1 MTTAIY
7 SHPLCHQ
14 HEMGEFHPERPARIQ
29 AIENQLHASGIDRF
43 LDFREAPEASIDDI
57 KRIHLLDTIEMV
69 RTKTPEDEDDYFS
82 VDGDTV
88 LNKYSWKA
96 ALRAAGAG
104 IAATDAVIAGE
115 IDNAFCLVRPI
126 GHHARP
132 STPMGYCVFN
142 NIAIAAMRA
151 LRVHGLE
158 RIAIVDF
165 DVHHGNGTDE
175 AFAHDPRALMV
186 SFYQA
191 PLYPYMG
198 NERERA
204 HMVNVLVP
212 KGTGSKEVR
221 KIVTEQWLP
230 AMHAHK
236 PEMIFISAGFDAH
249 RDDPLA
255 GMELIEDDYAWMTHQ
270 IMNVA
275 KEHSQ
280 GRIVSFLEGGYN
292 LSALAKSA
300 VAHIKTLARLDH

>member
-7 SHPLCHQ
+7 THPLSKL

-29 AIENQLHASGIDRF
+29 AIEDALAASGIDRV
-43 LDFREAPEASIDDI
+43 LEFREAPEVLIDDI
-57 KRIHLLDTIEMV
+57 RRIHLLDTINMV
-69 RTKTPEDEDDYFS
+69 RENTPDTPDEYYS
-82 VDGDTV
+82 IDGDTV
-88 LNKYSWKA
+88 LNMYSWQA
-96 ALRAAGAG
+96 ALLSAGAG

-132 STPMGYCVFN
+132 STPMGYCIFN
-142 NIAIAAMRA
+142 NVAIAAMRA
-151 LRVHGLE
+151 LREHGLE
-158 RIAIVDF
+158 RVTIVDF

-175 AFAHDPRALMV
+175 AFAREPRVQMI

-204 HMVNVLVP
+204 HMVNVIVP
-212 KGTGSKEVR
+212 KGAGSNEVR

-236 PEMIFISAGFDAH
+236 PQIIFISAGFDAH

-255 GMELIEDDYAWMTHQ
+255 GMELVEDDYAWMTSQ
-270 IMNVA
+270 IMDVA
-275 KEHSQ
+275 NEYAQ

-292 LSALAKSA
+292 LEALAKSA
-300 VAHIKTLARLDH
+300 VSHIKTLAKLN

>member
-7 SHPLCHQ
+7 SHPLCRL

-29 AIENQLHASGIDRF
+29 AIEEALVASDFARL
-43 LDFREAPEASIDDI
+43 LDFREAPEASIDNI
-57 KRIHLLDTIEMV
+57 RRIHLLDTINMV
-69 RTKTPEDEDDYFS
+69 QAETPVDPDDYYS
-82 VDGDTV
+82 IDGDTV
-88 LNKYSWKA
+88 LNQYSWKA

-104 IAATDAVIAGE
+104 IAATDAIMAGE

-142 NIAIAAMRA
+142 NVAIAAAYA
-151 LRVHGLE
+151 LRSHGLE

-175 AFAHDPRALMV
+175 AFAHDPRVLMV
-186 SFYQA
+186 SYYQA

-204 HMVNVLVP
+204 HMVNVPVP
-212 KGTGSKEVR
+212 KGTGSEVVR

-236 PEMIFISAGFDAH
+236 PQMIFISAGFDAH
-249 RDDPLA
+249 QDDSMA
-255 GMELIEDDYAWMTHQ
+255 GMELIEDDYAWMTRQ
-270 IMNVA
+270 IMDVA
-275 KEHSQ
+275 DEHAQ
-280 GRIVSFLEGGYN
+280 GRVLSFLEGGYN
-292 LSALAKSA
+292 LSALANSA
-300 VAHIKTLARLDH
+300 VAHIKTLAKRT